1 MASRHQRRKR
11 AAAKKAS
18 IQTER
23 IAAFV
28 SHERAKAVKRN
39 LATDNR
45 PTATVR
51 NHLGIA
57 RVIHT
62 NAYSGITDSFVRM
75 VEGGGMRECLNL
87 DRPQGMSDRQLDCY
101 KARVANKG

>member
-11 AAAKKAS
+11 AAARKALIS
-18 IQTER
+18 QER
-23 IAAFV
+23 QAAFV
-28 SHERAKAVKRN
+28 SHERAKLVKRN
-39 LATDNR
+39 LAQDNR

-51 NHLGIA
+51 NHLGQL

-87 DRPQGMSDRQLDCY
+87 DRPQGMTDRQLDCY
-101 KARVANKG
+101 KARKGNK